1 MSIINGKTIHDIF
14 AELAVEKPC
23 EKYLDGKYP
32 YHEIYEYKERMDQV
46 IGKEHYSMH
55 YDECKMIEL
64 PNSQRAYVV
73 KCTITVFDDDG
84 QQVPILSAEGYGSS
98 ELKVNEK
105 GRYLHLNNVPCYART
120 AAFKDAC
127 RRYDIFGETDV
138 EKAAHSQVGKTGIQK
153 TGNPYDDH
161 VKVAVMETFVTEGCI
176 NIVRTDSQSGKPV
189 YELKCYRK
197 CGSQM
202 EDHASSVI
210 FYPNLYKKE
219 ERKVNEF
226 VDLVSDGKQ
235 HIVTFKT
242 SPSRQAG
249 CLVFKGFK

>member
-1 MSIINGKTIHDIF
+1 MSIINGKTTKDIF
-14 AELAVEKPC
+14 AELALEKPC
-23 EKYLDGKYP
+23 GKYLDGKYP
-32 YHEIYEYKERMDQV
+32 YHEFCEYRERMDQV

-73 KCTITVFDDDG
+73 KCTITVFDDEG
-84 QQVPILSAEGYGSS
+84 QQVPILAAEGYGSS

-105 GRYLHLNNVPCYART
+105 GRYLYLNNVPCYART

-127 RRYDIFGETDV
+127 KRYGIFGEKDIEQDTG
-138 EKAAHSQVGKTGIQK
+138 SQNGKTGNQK
-153 TGNPYDDH
+153 TGKPVDNH
-161 VKVAVMETFVTEGCI
+161 VRSAVLETFVTEGCM
-176 NIVRTDSQSGKPV
+176 NVVRTNPQDGKPV
-189 YELKCYRK
+189 YELRCYRK

-226 VDLVSDGKQ
+226 VNLIADGKQ
-235 HIVTFKT
+235 HIVAFKT

-249 CLVFKGFK
+249 CLVFKGFQ